1 LFWWGA
7 TPSPLAWTRWF
18 VWESGL
24 DRCSYC
30 ESAAP
35 WNGVSFWRRRLLST
49 QTLLATCFDL
59 PLEGGTNAFWCQR
72 TLEKLFGLRLWSH
85 GVD

>member
-1 LFWWGA
+1 
-7 TPSPLAWTRWF
+7 LAWTRWF

-49 QTLLATCFDL
+49 QTL
-59 PLEGGTNAFWCQR
+59 
-72 TLEKLFGLRLWSH
+72 
-85 GVD
+85 